1 MVLLFSL
8 SIFSFST
15 ILFSLFS
22 LILNLFDISS
32 LFKFIKTSSRD
43 VVEIVYLSRLYFIF
57 DSSINSNI
65 LFILSLF
72 EVLKFIV
79 NILFEY
85 ILINKVG
92 SISLSSVINC
102 CLFSSLNLLFIIK
115 LILNPLGYLFFK

>member
-1 MVLLFSL
+1 MLLLFSL
-8 SIFSFST
+8 SIFSFLI
-15 ILFSLFS
+15 ILLSLFT
-22 LILNLFDISS
+22 LIVNLFDISS
-32 LFKFIKTSSRD
+32 LFKFIKTSSRE
-43 VVEIVYLSRLYFIF
+43 VVDIVYLSKPYFIF

-65 LFILSLF
+65 LFIFSLF

-102 CLFSSLNLLFIIK
+102 CLFSSSNLLFIIK